1 MNMGMNEL
9 PIHIFGILIFLIY
22 CLVILLYISKKYRY
36 FFINPIVQLIL
47 LLFGILL
54 ATHCCFFGMLYLVAY
69 SLTYY
74 LLYKKEI
81 SEAFS
86 VVENTSFDE
95 LQIEKD
101 SLLAELEDNEDEV
114 EGVWAS
120 SLLGKEM
127 GLNILFFY

>member
-1 MNMGMNEL
+1 M
-9 PIHIFGILIFLIY
+9 I
-22 CLVILLYISKKYRY
+22 
-36 FFINPIVQLIL
+36 
-47 LLFGILL
+47 GILL

-86 VVENTSFDE
+86 VVENTSFTQ

-101 SLLAELEDNEDEV
+101 SLLAGLENNEDEV
-114 EGVWAS
+114 DGVWS
-120 SLLGKEM
+120 SSVLGKEM
-127 GLNILFFY
+127 GLNKG

>member
-1 MNMGMNEL
+1 MMKMGMNEL
-9 PIHIFGILIFLIY
+9 PIHIFGILIFIIY
-22 CLVILLYISKKYRY
+22 CLIILLYMSKKYRY

-54 ATHCCFFGMLYLVAY
+54 ATNCCFFGMLYLVAY

-86 VVENTSFDE
+86 VVESTSFNQ

-101 SLLAELEDNEDEV
+101 SLLSGLENEEDEV
-114 EGVWAS
+114 DGVWSS

-127 GLNILFFY
+127 GLNKG

>member
-1 MNMGMNEL
+1 MKMGMNEL
-9 PIHIFGILIFLIY
+9 PIHIFVILIFIIY
-22 CLVILLYISKKYRY
+22 CLVIMQYISKKYRY

-47 LLFGILL
+47 LMVGILL

-95 LQIEKD
+95 LQVEKD
-101 SLLAELEDNEDEV
+101 SLLAGLENNEDEV
-114 EGVWAS
+114 DGVWS
-120 SLLGKEM
+120 CTVLGKEM
-127 GLNILFFY
+127 GLNKG

>member
-1 MNMGMNEL
+1 MKMGMDEL
-9 PIHIFGILIFLIY
+9 PIHIFGILIFIIY

-47 LLFGILL
+47 LFIGIIL
-54 ATHCCFFGMLYLVAY
+54 AIYCRFFGVLYLVAY

-86 VVENTSFDE
+86 VVENTSFDQ

-101 SLLAELEDNEDEV
+101 SLLAKLENNEDKV

-120 SLLGKEM
+120 SVLGKEM
-127 GLNILFFY
+127 GLNKG

>member
-1 MNMGMNEL
+1 MKMGMNEL
-9 PIHIFGILIFLIY
+9 PIHIFGILIFIIY
-22 CLVILLYISKKYRY
+22 CLVILLYMSKKYRY

-47 LLFGILL
+47 LLIGILL

-81 SEAFS
+81 SEAFD
-86 VVENTSFDE
+86 VVENTSFTQ

-101 SLLAELEDNEDEV
+101 SLLAGLENNEDEV
-114 EGVWAS
+114 GAVWAS
-120 SLLGKEM
+120 SDLGIKM
-127 GLNILFFY
+127 GLNKG

>member
-1 MNMGMNEL
+1 MKMGMDEL
-9 PIHIFGILIFLIY
+9 PIHIFGILIFIIY

-47 LLFGILL
+47 LLIGILL

-81 SEAFS
+81 SEAFD
-86 VVENTSFDE
+86 VVENTSFTQ

-101 SLLAELEDNEDEV
+101 SVLAELENNEDKV
-114 EGVWAS
+114 GAVWAS
-120 SLLGKEM
+120 SDLGIKM
-127 GLNILFFY
+127 GLNKG

>member
-1 MNMGMNEL
+1 MKMGMNEL
-9 PIHIFGILIFLIY
+9 PIHIFGILIFIIY
-22 CLVILLYISKKYRY
+22 CLIILLYMSKKYRY

-47 LLFGILL
+47 LLIGILL

-74 LLYKKEI
+74 LLYKKEL

-86 VVENTSFDE
+86 VVESTSFNQ

-101 SLLAELEDNEDEV
+101 SLLAGLENEEDEV
-114 EGVWAS
+114 DGVWSS

-127 GLNILFFY
+127 GLNKG

>member
-1 MNMGMNEL
+1 MKMGMNEL
-9 PIHIFGILIFLIY
+9 PIHIFGILIFIIY
-22 CLVILLYISKKYRY
+22 CLIILLYISKKYRY
-36 FFINPIVQLIL
+36 FFINPIIQLIL
-47 LLFGILL
+47 LLVGILL

-86 VVENTSFDE
+86 VVENTSFNQ
-95 LQIEKD
+95 LQVEKD
-101 SLLAELEDNEDEV
+101 SVLAGLENEEDQV
-114 EGVWAS
+114 DGVWSS

-127 GLNILFFY
+127 GLNKG

>member
-1 MNMGMNEL
+1 MMKMGMNEL
-9 PIHIFGILIFLIY
+9 PMHIFGILIFIIY
-22 CLVILLYISKKYRY
+22 CLVILLYMSKKYRY

-47 LLFGILL
+47 LMIGILL

-81 SEAFS
+81 SEAFD
-86 VVENTSFDE
+86 VVENTSFTE

-101 SLLAELEDNEDEV
+101 SLLDGLENNEDEV
-114 EGVWAS
+114 EGVWACS
-120 SLLGKEM
+120 VLGKEM
-127 GLNILFFY
+127 GLNKG

>member
-1 MNMGMNEL
+1 MKMGMNEL
-9 PIHIFGILIFLIY
+9 PIHIFGILIFIIY
-22 CLVILLYISKKYRY
+22 CLVILLYMSKKYRY

-47 LLFGILL
+47 LMVGILL

-81 SEAFS
+81 SEAFD
-86 VVENTSFDE
+86 VVENTSFTQ

-101 SLLAELEDNEDEV
+101 SLLAGLEDNKDEV

-120 SLLGKEM
+120 SDLG
-127 GLNILFFY
+127 IRWD

>member
-1 MNMGMNEL
+1 MKMGMNEL
-9 PIHIFGILIFLIY
+9 PIHIFGILIFIIY
-22 CLVILLYISKKYRY
+22 CLIILLYMSKKYRY

-47 LLFGILL
+47 LLIGILL

-86 VVENTSFDE
+86 VVESTSFNQ

-101 SLLAELEDNEDEV
+101 SLLAGLENEEDEV
-114 EGVWAS
+114 DGVWSS

-127 GLNILFFY
+127 GLNKG

>member
-1 MNMGMNEL
+1 MKMGIDEL
-9 PIHIFGILIFLIY
+9 PMHIFGILIFIIY
-22 CLVILLYISKKYRY
+22 CLVILLYMSKKYRY

-47 LLFGILL
+47 LMIGILL

-114 EGVWAS
+114 EGVWS
-120 SLLGKEM
+120 CTVLGKSI
-127 GLNILFFY
+127 GLNNG

>member
-1 MNMGMNEL
+1 MMKMGMDEL
-9 PIHIFGILIFLIY
+9 PIHIFGILIFIIY
-22 CLVILLYISKKYRY
+22 CLIILLNMSKKYRY

-47 LLFGILL
+47 LMVGILL

-95 LQIEKD
+95 LQVEKD
-101 SLLAELEDNEDEV
+101 SLLAGLENDEDEV
-114 EGVWAS
+114 DGVWS
-120 SLLGKEM
+120 CTVLGKAI
-127 GLNILFFY
+127 GLNNG

>member
-1 MNMGMNEL
+1 MKMGMNEL
-9 PIHIFGILIFLIY
+9 PIHIFGILIFIIY
-22 CLVILLYISKKYRY
+22 CLVILLYMSKKYRY

-47 LLFGILL
+47 LMVGILL

-86 VVENTSFDE
+86 VVESTSFDE
-95 LQIEKD
+95 LQVEKD
-101 SLLAELEDNEDEV
+101 SVLAELENNEDEV
-114 EGVWAS
+114 DGLWS
-120 SLLGKEM
+120 NTSLAKAI
-127 GLNILFFY
+127 GLNKG

>member
-1 MNMGMNEL
+1 MMKMGMNEL
-9 PIHIFGILIFLIY
+9 PIHIFGILIFIIY

-47 LLFGILL
+47 LLIGILL

-81 SEAFS
+81 SEAFN
-86 VVENTSFDE
+86 VVENTSFTQ
-95 LQIEKD
+95 LQVEKD
-101 SLLAELEDNEDEV
+101 SLLAGLDNDEDQVD
-114 EGVWAS
+114 GVWAS
-120 SLLGKEM
+120 SDLGIKM
-127 GLNILFFY
+127 GLNKV

>member
-1 MNMGMNEL
+1 MKMGMDEL
-9 PIHIFGILIFLIY
+9 PIHIFGILIFIIY

-47 LLFGILL
+47 LMVGILL
-54 ATHCCFFGMLYLVAY
+54 ATHCRFFGMLYLVAY

-86 VVENTSFDE
+86 VVENTSFTQ

-101 SLLAELEDNEDEV
+101 SLLDGLENNEDEV
-114 EGVWAS
+114 DGVWACS
-120 SLLGKEM
+120 VLGKEM
-127 GLNILFFY
+127 GLNKG

>member
-1 MNMGMNEL
+1 MKMGMDDL
-9 PIHIFGILIFLIY
+9 PIHIFGILIFIIY

-47 LLFGILL
+47 LMIGILL

-95 LQIEKD
+95 LQVEKD
-101 SLLAELEDNEDEV
+101 SLLAGLEDNEDEV
-114 EGVWAS
+114 EGVWS
-120 SLLGKEM
+120 CTVLGKEI
-127 GLNILFFY
+127 GLNNG

>member
-1 MNMGMNEL
+1 MMKMGMDEL
-9 PIHIFGILIFLIY
+9 PIHIFGILIFIIY
-22 CLVILLYISKKYRY
+22 CLVILLNMSKKYRY

-47 LLFGILL
+47 LLIGILL

-74 LLYKKEI
+74 LLYKKEL

-86 VVENTSFDE
+86 VVESTSFNQ

-101 SLLAELEDNEDEV
+101 SLLAGLENEEDEV
-114 EGVWAS
+114 DGVWAS
-120 SLLGKEM
+120 SDLGIKM
-127 GLNILFFY
+127 GLNKV

>member
-1 MNMGMNEL
+1 MKMGMDEL
-9 PIHIFGILIFLIY
+9 PIHIFGILIFIIY

-47 LLFGILL
+47 LLIGILL

-86 VVENTSFDE
+86 VVESTSFNQ

-101 SLLAELEDNEDEV
+101 SLLSGLENEEDEV
-114 EGVWAS
+114 DGVWACS
-120 SLLGKEM
+120 VLGKEM
-127 GLNILFFY
+127 GLNKG

>member
-1 MNMGMNEL
+1 MMKMGMNEL
-9 PIHIFGILIFLIY
+9 PIHIFGILIFIIY
-22 CLVILLYISKKYRY
+22 CLVILLYISKKHRY

-47 LLFGILL
+47 LLIGILL

-81 SEAFS
+81 SEAFD
-86 VVENTSFDE
+86 VVENTSFTQ
-95 LQIEKD
+95 LQVEKD
-101 SLLAELEDNEDEV
+101 SLLAGLENDEDQV
-114 EGVWAS
+114 DGVWAC

-127 GLNILFFY
+127 GLNKG

>member
-1 MNMGMNEL
+1 MMNMGMNEL
-9 PIHIFGILIFLIY
+9 PIHIFGILIFIIY

-47 LLFGILL
+47 LLIGILL

-81 SEAFS
+81 SEAFD
-86 VVENTSFDE
+86 VVENTSFTQ
-95 LQIEKD
+95 LQVEKD
-101 SLLAELEDNEDEV
+101 SLLAGLENDEDQV
-114 EGVWAS
+114 DGVWAS
-120 SLLGKEM
+120 SDLGIKM
-127 GLNILFFY
+127 GLNKV

>member
-1 MNMGMNEL
+1 MGMDEL
-9 PIHIFGILIFLIY
+9 PIHILGILIFIIY
-22 CLVILLYISKKYRY
+22 CLVILLYMSKKYRY

-47 LLFGILL
+47 LMIGILL

-95 LQIEKD
+95 LQVEKD
-101 SLLAELEDNEDEV
+101 SLLAGLEDNEDEV
-114 EGVWAS
+114 EGVWS
-120 SLLGKEM
+120 CTVLGKEI
-127 GLNILFFY
+127 GLNNG

>member
-9 PIHIFGILIFLIY
+9 PIHIFGILIFIIY

-47 LLFGILL
+47 LLIGILL

-74 LLYKKEI
+74 LLYKKEL
-81 SEAFS
+81 SETFN
-86 VVENTSFDE
+86 VVENTSFTQ
-95 LQIEKD
+95 LQVETD
-101 SLLAELEDNEDEV
+101 SQLAQLENEEDQV
-114 EGVWAS
+114 DGLWA
-120 SLLGKEM
+120 LTDLAKKM
-127 GLNILFFY
+127 GLNKG